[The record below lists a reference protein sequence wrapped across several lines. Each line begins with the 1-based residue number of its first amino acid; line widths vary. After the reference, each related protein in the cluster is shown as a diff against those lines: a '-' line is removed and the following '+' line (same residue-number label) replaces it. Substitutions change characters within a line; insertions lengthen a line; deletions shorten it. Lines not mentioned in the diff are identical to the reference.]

1 MSASIGRERAPG
13 ARRLVRVLIVSCIL
27 ALVGWGLARAE
38 VETTIASFLPAGD
51 AAQADYEQRESTFGA
66 EPVVVL
72 LRGDGPRGLLL
83 DPEQLALLVALEGAL
98 SRVDDVVSVYGPG
111 TILNQSAGAAQALLR
126 QVAGTRDA
134 ARNLAER
141 QARADGLTKIQVRA
155 AGDRAV
161 ARIDRRYSQ
170 LVVQAMPT
178 GLPTLSNPEFVA
190 AVLLDDRGE
199 PRPQW
204 RFLLPDARRV
214 TLLVRPAAGLDQ
226 RRNAAVVRAVRSVVA
241 DAGLAVDDTQVV
253 GVPVLTSS
261 LSASVEDEVP
271 VVGAVALGG
280 VALVLLLLPWSRR
293 RRLRLLPL
301 VSSILGATTV
311 VGAAGLLG
319 RPPSLAVVAFLPVM
333 LGVGTDFAL
342 YLWQP
347 GRHRRVLVAAA
358 GAAAAFLALVAS
370 PLGFVDE
377 LGLALALGLAATIGW
392 TVVLRPFFPPVET
405 LGQPE
410 PTPEPDAPADGGLRA
425 VPGRAVAVVLLVLLA
440 VPAAVGWWALG
451 DMEVQTS
458 PRELVAGH
466 PQLRELVEAEN
477 VLGFSGELAI
487 VLRGPDI
494 LTPEALAWSRS
505 VETAVV
511 RAHGDRLRPL
521 LTADRLLGFLGP
533 DPSPE
538 QVEAGA
544 GLVPAYL
551 LGAAVGPERDVIQST
566 FGVELDDVQRQAQL
580 VDELSRTLPEPPE
593 GYVAEV
599 VGLPV
604 VTARGLDLLSSGR
617 YLVAGIGI
625 VAAALVVGVGLR
637 SARTA
642 VSVAVASATAAGML
656 YFGLWVFDV
665 GLSPLTLT
673 VGALVAVTACEF
685 ATILPRPR
693 EPRPETSGRSVAAVA
708 LAGAVGYA
716 ALWVSDL
723 EVLRSFGTVL
733 AVGVACSYVAAR
745 VTVAALH
752 GSEDPSLVEE
762 VHP

>member
-1 MSASIGRERAPG
+1 MSATIGRERARG
-13 ARRLVRVLIVSCIL
+13 ARRLARVLIVGGIL
-27 ALVGWGLARAE
+27 ALVGCGLTRAE
-38 VETTIASFLPAGD
+38 VETTVASFLPAGD
-51 AAQADYEQRESTFGA
+51 ASQADYEQRESIFGA

-72 LRGDGPRGLLL
+72 LRGDGPRGLVL
-83 DPEQLALLVALEGAL
+83 DPEQLARLVALEGAL

-111 TILNQSAGAAQALLR
+111 TVLNQSAGAAQALLR

-141 QARADGLTKIQVRA
+141 QARVSGDTAAEVRA

-214 TLLVRPAAGLDQ
+214 TLLVRPAAGLPQ
-226 RRNAAVVRAVRSVVA
+226 ERNAAVVRAIRAVVA
-241 DAGLAVDDTQVV
+241 DAGLAVDDSQVV

-261 LSASVEDEVP
+261 LSASVEDEVL
-271 VVGAVALGG
+271 VVGATALGG
-280 VALVLLLLPWSRR
+280 VALVLMLVPWSRR

-301 VSSILGATTV
+301 GCSVLGATTV

-319 RPPSLAVVAFLPVM
+319 RPLSLAVVAFLPVM

-358 GAAAAFLALVAS
+358 GAAAAFLALVSS

-377 LGLALALGLAATIGW
+377 LGIALALGLAATIGW
-392 TVVLRPFFPPVET
+392 TVLLRPCFPPVET
-405 LGQPE
+405 LGSPE
-410 PTPEPDAPADGGLRA
+410 PALESDACAAGGPRA
-425 VPGRAVAVVLLVLLA
+425 VPGRSVAIFLLALLA

-466 PQLRELVEAEN
+466 PELRELAEAED

-487 VLRGPDI
+487 VLRGPDV

-511 RAHGDRLRPL
+511 RAYGDRLRPL

-533 DPSPE
+533 DPTAE

-551 LGAAVGPERDVIQST
+551 LGAAVGPDRDVIQST
-566 FGVELDDVQRQAQL
+566 FGIELDDVQRQAGL
-580 VDELSRTLPEPPE
+580 VEELAQTLPEPPD
-593 GYVAEV
+593 GYDADV

-617 YLVAGIGI
+617 FLVAGLGI
-625 VAAALVVGVGLR
+625 VAAALVVGAGLR

-642 VSVAVASATAAGML
+642 VSVAAASATAAGTL
-656 YFGLWVFDV
+656 YFGLWLFGV

-685 ATILPRPR
+685 ATILPRPG
-693 EPRPETSGRSVAAVA
+693 EARPETSGRSVTVVA
-708 LAGAVGYA
+708 LAGALGYA

-723 EVLRSFGTVL
+723 AVLRSFGIVL
-733 AVGVACSYVAAR
+733 AVGVGCSYVAAR
-745 VTVAALH
+745 VAVAALH
-752 GSEDPSLVEE
+752 PAENPSVIEE
-762 VHP
+762 VLP